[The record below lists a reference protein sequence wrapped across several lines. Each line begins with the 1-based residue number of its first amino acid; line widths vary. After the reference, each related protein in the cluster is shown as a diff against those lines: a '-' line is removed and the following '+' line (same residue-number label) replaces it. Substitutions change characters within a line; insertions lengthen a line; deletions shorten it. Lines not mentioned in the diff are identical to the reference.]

1 MSSDFGSA
9 RRWAE
14 RFILDALHEGGVA
27 VDATLGNGY
36 DAERLCALVGETGR
50 VYGFDIQAQA
60 VERTRQRLAD
70 RGLLAR
76 ARLICAGH
84 ERMAEFVPPGVDA
97 VVFNLGWLPGAE
109 HAVTTR
115 TETTLRAVSQAVELL
130 ASGGVLT
137 VCIYPG
143 HGEGARERE
152 ALLKWAAALPEALD
166 VLYQRYLNQ
175 KKAPPELLAVRKR
188 PQASARRAPAG

>member
-60 VERTRQRLAD
+60 VER
-70 RGLLAR
+70 
-76 ARLICAGH
+76 
-84 ERMAEFVPPGVDA
+84 MAEFVPPGVDA

-130 ASGGVLT
+130 APGGVLT

>member
-76 ARLICAGH
+76 AQLICAGH

-130 ASGGVLT
+130 APGGVLT